1 MELGTNDPYGAYA
14 RFYDLDLKGMD
25 EDLPFLEGMAA
36 RCGSPILELACG
48 TGRALLPL
56 AGRGFQVTGV
66 DISPAM
72 LAVAR
77 SRLQAAGLDRRVR
90 LVEQDVRS
98 LDLGG
103 HFKLAYALVN
113 SFSHMLTLDDQLAA
127 LAAVRR
133 HLEPGAILILDLFN
147 PDIGRLL
154 DFRGHLVLDKQM
166 VDPVTRHTISKYRSE
181 QVDLGT
187 QIIDVTYVLDEL
199 DGEGVLRRTIFPF
212 ALRYFYRFEL
222 ELLLRYA
229 GFELE
234 AIYGSYD
241 LEEFGGESPK
251 MIAVARQP
259 C

>member
-1 MELGTNDPYGAYA
+1 MTDSYGAYA
-14 RFYDLDLKGMD
+14 RFYDLDLEGME

-36 RCGSPILELACG
+36 RCGSPLLELACG

-56 AGRGFQVTGV
+56 ARRGFQITGV
-66 DISPAM
+66 DVSPAM
-72 LAVAR
+72 LAIAR
-77 SRLQAAGLDRRVR
+77 GRLQEAGLEGRVR
-90 LVEQDVRS
+90 LVQQDMRA

-103 HFKLAYALVN
+103 RFNLAFALVN

-133 HLEPGAILILDLFN
+133 HLEPGGILILDLFN
-147 PDIGRLL
+147 PDMGRLL
-154 DFRGHLVLDKQM
+154 DFRGHVVLDKQM
-166 VDPVTRHTISKYRSE
+166 HDSVTGHTITKYRSE
-181 QVDLGT
+181 QVDLG
-187 QIIDVTYVLDEL
+187 QQVIDVTYVMDEVN
-199 DGEGVLRRTIFPF
+199 GEGALRRTIFPF

-241 LEEFGGESPK
+241 LEEFSGDSHK

>member
-1 MELGTNDPYGAYA
+1 MTDPYGAYA
-14 RFYDLDLKGMD
+14 RFYDLDLQGMD

-56 AGRGFQVTGV
+56 ARRGFQVTGV
-66 DISPAM
+66 DVSPAM
-72 LAVAR
+72 LAIAR
-77 SRLQAAGLDRRVR
+77 SRLQAAGLDGRVR
-90 LVEQDVRS
+90 LLQQDMRA
-98 LDLGG
+98 LELEGR
-103 HFKLAYALVN
+103 FNLAFALVN

-133 HLEPGAILILDLFN
+133 HLEPGGILILDLFN
-147 PDIGRLL
+147 PDMGRLL

-166 VDPVTRHTISKYRSE
+166 ADPLTGHTITKYRSE
-181 QVDLGT
+181 QVDLGQ
-187 QIIDVTYVLDEL
+187 QIIDVTYVMDEL

>member
-1 MELGTNDPYGAYA
+1 MGDPYGAYA
-14 RFYDLDLKGMD
+14 RFYDLDLQGMQD
-25 EDLPFLEGMAA
+25 DLPFLEGMAD

-56 AGRGFQVTGV
+56 AGRGFRITGIDV
-66 DISPAM
+66 SPAM

-77 SRLQAAGLDRRVR
+77 ARLQAAGLGDRVR
-90 LVEQDVRS
+90 LVQQDMRS

-103 HFKLAYALVN
+103 RFNLAYALVN
-113 SFSHMLTLDDQLAA
+113 SFSHMLTVDDQLAA
-127 LAAVRR
+127 LSAVRR
-133 HLEPGAILILDLFN
+133 HLEPGGILILDLFN
-147 PDIGRLL
+147 PDMGRLL
-154 DFRGHLVLDKQM
+154 DFRGQVVLDKQM
-166 VDPVTRHTISKYRSE
+166 RDPATGHTITKYRSE

-199 DGEGVLRRTIFPF
+199 DDQGALRRTVFPF
-212 ALRYFYRFEL
+212 ALRYFYRYEL

-229 GFELE
+229 GLELE

-251 MIAVARQP
+251 LIAVARQP

>member
-1 MELGTNDPYGAYA
+1 MTDSYGAYA
-14 RFYDLDLKGMD
+14 RFYDLDLEGME

-36 RCGSPILELACG
+36 RCGSPLLELACG

-56 AGRGFQVTGV
+56 ARRGFQLTGV
-66 DISPAM
+66 DVSPAM
-72 LAVAR
+72 LAIAR
-77 SRLQAAGLDRRVR
+77 GRLQEAGLEGRVR
-90 LVEQDVRS
+90 LVQQDMRA

-103 HFKLAYALVN
+103 RFNLAFALVN

-133 HLEPGAILILDLFN
+133 HLEPGGILILDLFN
-147 PDIGRLL
+147 PDMGRLL
-154 DFRGHLVLDKQM
+154 DFRGHVVLDKQM
-166 VDPVTRHTISKYRSE
+166 HDPVTGHTITKYRSE
-181 QVDLGT
+181 QVDLG
-187 QIIDVTYVLDEL
+187 QQVIDVTYVMDEVN
-199 DGEGVLRRTIFPF
+199 GEGALRRTIFPF

-234 AIYGSYD
+234 AVYGSYD
-241 LEEFGGESPK
+241 LEEFSGDSPK

>member
-1 MELGTNDPYGAYA
+1 MTDPYGAYA
-14 RFYDLDLKGMD
+14 RFYDLDLEGMED
-25 EDLPFLEGMAA
+25 DLPFLEGMAA
-36 RCGSPILELACG
+36 RCGSPLLELACG

-56 AGRGFQVTGV
+56 ARRGFQITGV
-66 DISPAM
+66 DVSPAM
-72 LAVAR
+72 LAIAR
-77 SRLQAAGLDRRVR
+77 GRLREAGLDGRVR
-90 LVEQDVRS
+90 LVQQDMRA

-103 HFKLAYALVN
+103 RFNLAFALVN

-133 HLEPGAILILDLFN
+133 HLEPGGVLILDLFN
-147 PDIGRLL
+147 PDMGRLL
-154 DFRGHLVLDKQM
+154 DFRGHVVLDKQM
-166 VDPVTRHTISKYRSE
+166 HDPATGHTITKYRSE
-181 QVDLGT
+181 QVDLG
-187 QIIDVTYVLDEL
+187 QQVIDVTYVMDEVN
-199 DGEGVLRRTIFPF
+199 GEGALRRTIFPF

-234 AIYGSYD
+234 AVYGSYD
-241 LEEFGGESPK
+241 LEEFGGESQK

>member
-1 MELGTNDPYGAYA
+1 MDDLYGAYA
-14 RFYDLDLKGMD
+14 RFYDLDLQDMD

-56 AGRGFQVTGV
+56 ARRGFQVTGV

-72 LAVAR
+72 LAIAR

-90 LVEQDVRS
+90 LVQQDIRA
-98 LDLGG
+98 LELEGG
-103 HFKLAYALVN
+103 FNLAFALVN
-113 SFSHMLTLDDQLAA
+113 SFSHMLTIDDQLAA

-133 HLEPGAILILDLFN
+133 HLEPGGILILDLFN
-147 PDIGRLL
+147 PDMGRLL

-166 VDPVTRHTISKYRSE
+166 ADPLTGHTVTKYRSE
-181 QVDLGT
+181 QVDLGR
-187 QIIDVTYVLDEL
+187 QVIDVTYVMDEL
-199 DGEGVLRRTIFPF
+199 DGDGILRRTIFPF

-229 GFELE
+229 GLE
-234 AIYGSYD
+234 MEAVYGSYD